1 MRRQWLSRPRWH
13 ALAFFWLL
21 AAAAPAAENDV
32 VVACDA
38 LTSDEAAELDARTR
52 ATLLADGPEG
62 TQVRLRCEAELATV
76 IAVTGDASE
85 SAVVHLPNASL
96 KDALLAAVDRTLAA
110 AKERAQGASATF
122 AAEPLPEPPPLP
134 TPPATAAVRADDSV
148 DDSTIVPPAPERPTH
163 FVRLG
168 AGALF
173 TTWNAQ
179 PAYGGRARV
188 EVAFPP
194 WSVALAL
201 GGLTSA
207 ERAESFVPSEW
218 HALAV
223 GALDLEAVAGLRLSA
238 GAGVSVLLA
247 SPSSGLANES
257 GTASTAA
264 LFELGL
270 SRPLRAGHV
279 IVTPEL
285 DLRLFSGRREVKV
298 DGTTQMTVPIAS
310 PLLALTFAYEL

>member
-1 MRRQWLSRPRWH
+1 MRRPWSPRPRRH
-13 ALAFFWLL
+13 VLAFFLLL
-21 AAAAPAAENDV
+21 AARAPAAENDV
-32 VVACDA
+32 AVACDA

-52 ATLLADGPEG
+52 ATLLADGPAG
-62 TQVRLRCEAELATV
+62 AQIRVRCEAELATV
-76 IAVTGDASE
+76 IAVTGEESE
-85 SAVVHLPNASL
+85 SAVVRLPNGGL

-110 AKERAQGASATF
+110 AKERARGANATSAT
-122 AAEPLPEPPPLP
+122 EPLIEPPPLP
-134 TPPATAAVRADDSV
+134 TPTPTPPVPDDDS
-148 DDSTIVPPAPERPTH
+148 PPAAASPAGPTH

-168 AGALF
+168 VGALF
-173 TTWNAQ
+173 EAWDAV

-188 EVAFPP
+188 EIAFSP

-207 ERAESFVPSEW
+207 ERAGSFVPSEW

-223 GALDLEAVAGLRLSA
+223 GALDLEAVAGLRLS
-238 GAGVSVLLA
+238 GAVGVSVLLA

-257 GTASTAA
+257 GTSSAAA

-270 SRPLRAGHV
+270 SRPLRARHV

-285 DLRLFSGRREVKV
+285 DLRLFSARREVKV
-298 DGTTQMTVPIAS
+298 DGTTELALPVAS
-310 PLLALTFAYEL
+310 PLLALTFSYEL